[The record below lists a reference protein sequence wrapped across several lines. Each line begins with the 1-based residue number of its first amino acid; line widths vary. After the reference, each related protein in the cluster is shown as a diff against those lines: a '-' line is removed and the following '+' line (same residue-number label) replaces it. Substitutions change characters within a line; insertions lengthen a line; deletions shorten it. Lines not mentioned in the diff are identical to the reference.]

1 MAFSKLK
8 VQQEEELK
16 EASMDD
22 LTPTDWGALK
32 EMAREY
38 EHAKWLRKKF
48 FLSISLLALI
58 PGLFWLVDLFN
69 RFFTLKR

>member
-1 MAFSKLK
+1 MLFGKAKMNT
-8 VQQEEELK
+8 QEEIK
-16 EASMDD
+16 EASVED

-48 FLSISLLALI
+48 FLWISILALI
-58 PGLFWLVDLFN
+58 PGLFWLIELFN
-69 RFFTLKR
+69 KFFALKK